1 MTTTTRNP
9 LADTIASNIKAEL
22 DRLGWGYDDLARAVD
37 LPIERVSEWQA
48 AATSMEL
55 NELAAVAQALGLTAS
70 SLTIGPGIDPR
81 AQCPCPSWCGHKA
94 GHEYETI
101 SLAGEPA
108 RDHTRHVSDL
118 GGHSVSVTA
127 GALLT
132 EAGEKVERPVVD
144 LWLGATKSRGQMAR
158 LGNDASQTVW
168 SVSGVSSWT
177 FDKAPKDVRD
187 KKVWDLSRDNVTGI
201 ELKDAKGEFVFT
213 KNETAAADAGATD
226 AGSSPAWSG
235 TLNGKPIAKGEIVA
249 QGNRFGL
256 RIVELAGAKADP
268 ILPESGAL

>member
-144 LWLGATKSRGQMAR
+144 LWLFGNGVEYPRHKRGMSATEAR
-158 LGNDASQTVW
+158 SLARFLYDGLN
-168 SVSGVSSWT
+168 
-177 FDKAPKDVRD
+177 
-187 KKVWDLSRDNVTGI
+187 
-201 ELKDAKGEFVFT
+201 
-213 KNETAAADAGATD
+213 AAADLLD
-226 AGSSPAWSG
+226 
-235 TLNGKPIAKGEIVA
+235 EI
-249 QGNRFGL
+249 
-256 RIVELAGAKADP
+256 
-268 ILPESGAL
+268 ESD